1 MLITYINCCQ
11 KLCKTALRYQAEAL
25 DLMLWI
31 EHVRRTKQEM
41 VSEAQTRA
49 LNAPRYYKKTRNGS
63 RGINSCIKCASNPV
77 FATCQVRL
85 RNDMEPPKT

>member
-11 KLCKTALRYQAEAL
+11 KLCKTALWYQAEAL

-49 LNAPRYYKKTRNGS
+49 LNAPRY
-63 RGINSCIKCASNPV
+63 
-77 FATCQVRL
+77 
-85 RNDMEPPKT
+85 